1 MDIKEKI
8 SNVTTKAGSKK
19 GAILLGSLGL
29 IAGVAGT
36 MAVATYAAAPQ
47 ATVTAATT
55 QTQAPGQHGHG
66 QFTPPAASGNVTAV
80 SGNTITLTDKKSGTT
95 YTVDAT
101 NATVNKFTAGTN
113 GAKGTQATITVSQIA
128 VGDNITVQGT
138 VSGANITATKI
149 EDGMMMGFGGRGH
162 GPMGMGG
169 QMGTVSSISGN
180 TITLTGKNG
189 TTYTIDA
196 SNSKVE
202 KVSTVSVS
210 NIAVGDSLMVQGTTS
225 GTTVTAKNIV
235 DGQFP
240 MGGNKPA
247 SSSSTSGQ

>member
-8 SNVTTKAGSKK
+8 SGLSAKASSKK
-19 GAILLGSLGL
+19 AAILLGSLGL

-36 MAVATYAAAPQ
+36 MAVATYAAGPQ

-55 QTQAPGQHGHG
+55 QAESGQHGWG
-66 QFTPPAASGNVTAV
+66 KFTPPAAMGTVTAV

-101 NATVNKFTAGTN
+101 NAAVNKFTPGTN
-113 GAKGTQATITVSQIA
+113 GAKGTQSTITVAQIA

-138 VSGANITATKI
+138 VSGTNITATKI

-162 GPMGMGG
+162 GGPGMG
-169 QMGTVSSISGN
+169 QMGTVTAVNGN

-189 TTYTIDA
+189 TSYTVDA
-196 SNSKVE
+196 SNATVE
-202 KVSTVSVS
+202 KISTVSVS
-210 NIAVGDSLMVQGTTS
+210 NIQTGDTLMVQGTTS
-225 GTTVTAKNIV
+225 GTNVTAKNIV

-240 MGGNKPA
+240 QHGNNQN
-247 SSSSTSGQ
+247 SSSSTTGQ